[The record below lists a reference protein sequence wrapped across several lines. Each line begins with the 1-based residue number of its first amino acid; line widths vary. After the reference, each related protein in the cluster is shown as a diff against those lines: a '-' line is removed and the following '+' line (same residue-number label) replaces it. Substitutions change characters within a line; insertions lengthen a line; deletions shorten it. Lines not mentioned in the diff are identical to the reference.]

1 MDRIYLIEGSMN
13 AWTGGTHLLTDTSD
27 GACRLEAHRHTEAAA
42 QAGCLCTYSTLT
54 ETMQQAH
61 ALLPVR

>member
-1 MDRIYLIEGSMN
+1 MN